1 MRERQID
8 PLNQL
13 DLHGH
18 TAVVTGAASGIGYAT
33 AERLLASGARVVLWD
48 ANRVGVE
55 AAAKALGDNV
65 VHTAA
70 VDITNRDATAEAARS
85 SHETA
90 GTIDILVNSAGIAGG
105 DGPAWEFDPDAWD
118 RMIAVNL
125 TGQFLVCRALLPQM
139 IAGGW
144 GRIVNVASV
153 AGKEGNP
160 LAAAY
165 SASKAGLIGFTKS
178 LAKELIDTG
187 VLANVVTPGITETP
201 LLDGVPQ
208 SRIDYMISRI
218 PMGRMGKADEI
229 AAMIAWLCSEDCSFS
244 TGAVFDASGGRATY

>member
-1 MRERQID
+1 MNQID
-8 PLNQL
+8 LR
-13 DLHGH
+13 GR

-48 ANRVGVE
+48 ADGDGL
-55 AAAKALGDNV
+55 AAARKALGQDV
-65 VHTAA
+65 VHAA
-70 VDITNRDATAEAARS
+70 AFDITDREATAEAARS
-85 SHETA
+85 SQQA
-90 GTIDILVNSAGIAGG
+90 ADTIDILVNSAGIAGG
-105 DGPAWEFDPDAWD
+105 GGRAWEVDPDAWD

-160 LAAAY
+160 SAAAY

-178 LAKELIDTG
+178 LAKELIGTG
-187 VLANVVTPGITETP
+187 VLANVVTPGVIETP
-201 LLDGVPQ
+201 LLEHVPQ
-208 SRIDYMISRI
+208 DRIDYMVSKI
-218 PMGRMGKADEI
+218 PMGRMGQAHEA
-229 AAMIAWLCSEDCSFS
+229 AAMIAWLCSDDCSFS
-244 TGAVFDASGGRATY
+244 TGAVFDLSGGRATY